1 MLCGSNMCT
10 YSFDRGCASCRMV
23 VVIVVVVVVCV
34 LIVVVVLVM
43 VMHVLNVGSSGNKW
57 W

>member
-10 YSFDRGCASCRMV
+10 YSFDRGCASRMMV
-23 VVIVVVVVVCV
+23 LVIVVVVVVCV
-34 LIVVVVLVM
+34 LIVVVLAM